1 MSTTARE
8 GTSVCRCP
16 VCLVR
21 IWFPSEHRSVL
32 QVLTREYRT
41 SYDFG
46 ITLLTG
52 NENPLLIR
60 ALVLEMLLDVCGLW
74 FP

>member
-1 MSTTARE
+1 M
-8 GTSVCRCP
+8 
-16 VCLVR
+16 
-21 IWFPSEHRSVL
+21 L

-52 NENPLLIR
+52 NENPLLIG